1 MFCGC
6 RYTHIFAFFQSRDNN
21 TDTGALYWY
30 WLENSILVLNSETSA
45 LYRYQNLKK
54 CVIHW
59 HRSVGILYQGGLD
72 NDMGSYIDTK
82 MGERN
87 EDLVS
92 KLPYLEDI

>member
-1 MFCGC
+1 MI
-6 RYTHIFAFFQSRDNN
+6 RKQSVRN
-21 TDTGALYWY
+21 
-30 WLENSILVLNSETSA
+30 LEVLNSETSA
-45 LYRYQNLKK
+45 LYRYRNLKK
-54 CVIHW
+54 CVIHRY
-59 HRSVGILYQGGLD
+59 RSVGILYQGGLD